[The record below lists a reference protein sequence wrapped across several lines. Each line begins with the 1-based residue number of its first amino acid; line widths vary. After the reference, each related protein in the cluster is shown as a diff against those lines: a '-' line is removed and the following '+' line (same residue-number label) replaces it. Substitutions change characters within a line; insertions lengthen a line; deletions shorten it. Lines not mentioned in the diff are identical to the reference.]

1 MAKFMKF
8 IFSKRFLAV
17 FLGIFQI
24 TLFFVLVTRFYTV
37 GSTIYS
43 VMTIISVGIMLY
55 LFERDNLNPA
65 YKLLWIIVMVIF
77 PVSGAL
83 FYFLWGEWRNRST
96 PVRI

>member
-1 MAKFMKF
+1 MFFEVRFAKVTYVDYNEKHRICQEKF

-43 VMTIISVGIMLY
+43 VLTIISVGIMLY
-55 LFERDNLNPA
+55 LFER
-65 YKLLWIIVMVIF
+65 
-77 PVSGAL
+77 
-83 FYFLWGEWRNRST
+83 
-96 PVRI
+96 